1 MPQCITS
8 AATCRRYEKPTG
20 VGFANCAAG
29 FRGSSHPHTCQR
41 SNSDFVLALGLP
53 EDKVR
58 VISPYIGGAF
68 GQRGSISPHT
78 ILAAVAARRVGRPV
92 KLTVPRAQIFHAT
105 SFRAATEHHIRIG
118 ADRDGRFVLQVD
130 ASCPRANSSRF
141 DLMPFA
147 YRRGNNVAHLC
158 MGRLPAGRRRWCN
171 WTPRRRALCVL
182 RMEMAP
188 FFALESAVSIR
199 TGGEARDG
207 SMSCA
212 P

>member
-29 FRGSSHPHTCQR
+29 FRGYLIRIPAKGRTRTS
-41 SNSDFVLALGLP
+41 VLALGLP

-58 VISPYIGGAF
+58 VISPYIGPAF

-105 SFRAATEHHIRIG
+105 SFRAATGSIISALVRI
-118 ADRDGRFVLQVD
+118 ATA
-130 ASCPRANSSRF
+130 ASSAGCIWSARK
-141 DLMPFA
+141 
-147 YRRGNNVAHLC
+147 
-158 MGRLPAGRRRWCN
+158 RLAS
-171 WTPRRRALCVL
+171 T
-182 RMEMAP
+182 
-188 FFALESAVSIR
+188 
-199 TGGEARDG
+199 
-207 SMSCA
+207 
-212 P
+212 